1 MSYFI
6 DTQRRMRV
14 DKQQRMR
21 VDKQQ
26 RMRVDKQQR
35 MRVDKQQ
42 RMRVVDTKD
51 VWFMLMTY
59 AAFVMEKVTVNGLD

>member
-6 DTQRRMRV
+6 DDQRRMRV

-21 VDKQQ
+21 VI
-26 RMRVDKQQR
+26 
-35 MRVDKQQ
+35 
-42 RMRVVDTKD
+42 DTK
-51 VWFMLMTY
+51 VIWFMLMTY

>member
-6 DTQRRMRV
+6 DAQRRMRV

-21 VDKQQ
+21 VI
-26 RMRVDKQQR
+26 
-35 MRVDKQQ
+35 
-42 RMRVVDTKD
+42 DTK
-51 VWFMLMTY
+51 VIWFMLMTY